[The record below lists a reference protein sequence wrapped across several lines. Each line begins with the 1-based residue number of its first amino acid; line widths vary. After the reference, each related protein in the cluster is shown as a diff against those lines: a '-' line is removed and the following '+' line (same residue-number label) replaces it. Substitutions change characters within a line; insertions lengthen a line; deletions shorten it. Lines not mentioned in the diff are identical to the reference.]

1 MKKKLLI
8 SSVAVLLT
16 SAIFQVQAEEP
27 KPQTAN
33 TTNAPMTPG
42 NCMGMMNGQ
51 NRMGMMNGQ
60 NRMGM
65 MNGQNHMG
73 MMNGQNH
80 MGMMNGGCMNM
91 SMQRHRYVM
100 QNGIDGSYQNK
111 VNPYQSNSV
120 DILQN
125 GKALYE
131 KNCASCHGTGGMGDG
146 PAGVNLTPKPANI
159 AAFSKMP
166 MASDAYL
173 NWSISEGGAPIQSP
187 MPAFKSQLS
196 EKQIWEIITYLR
208 RL

>member
-1 MKKKLLI
+1 MKKQLLI
-8 SSVAVLLT
+8 TAAAILLST
-16 SAIFQVQAEEP
+16 VNFQVQAQD
-27 KPQTAN
+27 PQSQATN
-33 TTNAPMTPG
+33 TTNAPMAQDG
-42 NCMGMMNGQ
+42 CMGMMNGQ

-65 MNGQNHMG
+65 MNGQNRMG
-73 MMNGQNH
+73 MMND
-80 MGMMNGGCMNM
+80 GCMNM

-100 QNGIDGSYQNK
+100 QNGIDSSYQNK

-131 KNCASCHGTGGMGDG
+131 KNCAACHGTSGIGDG

-173 NWSISEGGAPIQSP
+173 HWTISEGGAPIQSP

>member
-1 MKKKLLI
+1 MKKQLLI
-8 SSVAVLLT
+8 SAAAILLST
-16 SAIFQVQAEEP
+16 VNFQVQAQD
-27 KPQTAN
+27 PQSQATN
-33 TTNAPMTPG
+33 TTNAPMAQDG
-42 NCMGMMNGQ
+42 CMGMMNGQ

-65 MNGQNHMG
+65 MNGQNRMG
-73 MMNGQNH
+73 MMND
-80 MGMMNGGCMNM
+80 GCMNM

-100 QNGIDGSYQNK
+100 QNGIDSSYQNK

-131 KNCASCHGTGGMGDG
+131 KNCAACHGTSGIGDG

-173 NWSISEGGAPIQSP
+173 HWTISEGGAPIQSP